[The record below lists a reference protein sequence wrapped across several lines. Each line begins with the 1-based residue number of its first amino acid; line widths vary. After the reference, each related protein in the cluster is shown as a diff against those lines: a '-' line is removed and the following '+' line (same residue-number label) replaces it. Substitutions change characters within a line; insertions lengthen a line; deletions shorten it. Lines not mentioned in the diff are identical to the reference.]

1 MESSENIQREDPVFA
16 LLDASFVAALER
28 SRIHAAA
35 RELLSLLDERTR
47 RILGARFGVTG
58 NPPKT
63 LQEIGNSENITR
75 ERVRQLERSALVF
88 LRDAERS
95 VPSIAEAV
103 RTALRSVFDTF
114 GHVVREQTL
123 MSALGLDATKDGA
136 GVRFLLTSLPGT
148 TEARETQRTY
158 AHWTMVVQSDS
169 SALSEGKDSSSV
181 PSLEHVLELSE
192 ELLRRANE
200 VLPDREFLAEVS
212 ESTDGALTMTAL
224 RSFLSTSKR
233 IARTPFGEWGV
244 SAWPEVRP
252 RGVGDKAYVVLKRG
266 GKPLHFSALTEAINA
281 SGFGGRQ
288 AHAQTVH
295 NELIRD
301 ARFVLVGRGLYG
313 LKAWGYEPGTVADV
327 AVRLLAQ
334 AGRPM
339 PKRDLVAAVL
349 KERLVKRN
357 TVLLA
362 LQNKRLFRSL
372 GDGTYALVVRD
383 LPNAQSSTSES
394 PPAQAGPP

>member
-1 MESSENIQREDPVFA
+1 MEGSENLQRENPVLSLDVS
-16 LLDASFVAALER
+16 LLAALER
-28 SRIHAAA
+28 SRLHAAA
-35 RELLSLLDERTR
+35 QEFLLLLDERTR

-63 LQEIGNSENITR
+63 LQEIGRSENITR

-95 VPSIAEAV
+95 VPSIAGAI
-103 RTALRSVFDTF
+103 RTALRSVFDTC
-114 GHVVREQTL
+114 GRVVREHTL

-136 GVRFLLTSLPGT
+136 VVRFLLTALPYT

-158 AHWTMVVQSDS
+158 AHWTIVVQADS
-169 SALSEGKDSSSV
+169 STRSEGKDSAV

-192 ELLRRANE
+192 EILRRANK
-200 VLPDREFLAEVS
+200 VLPDQEFLAEVS
-212 ESTDGALTMTAL
+212 EAAGGALTMTAL
-224 RSFLSTSKR
+224 RSYLSTSKR

-244 SAWPEVRP
+244 SEWPEVHP

-266 GKPLHFSALTEAINA
+266 GKPLHFTALTEVINA

-362 LQNKRLFRSL
+362 LHNRRLFRSL
-372 GDGTYALVVRD
+372 EDGTYVLVARD
-383 LPNAQSSTSES
+383 LPNALSSTAES
-394 PPAQAGPP
+394 PPAQVGPP